1 MNAPQLFKP
10 EWYAGADNERLLA
23 LKTASGAY
31 WSVEKKNGS
40 LTLAYTHLQPL
51 VVGLVDDFVNE
62 APC

>member
-31 WSVEKKNGS
+31 WSVEKKDGS
-40 LTLAYTHLQPL
+40 LTLAYTPL
-51 VVGLVDDFVNE
+51 VVAVVDDYVNE